1 MKGNDFQP
9 QLSFL
14 RKLFTMLSKLYQTN
28 TRLLRY
34 MILPILALV
43 LTHLVAYKKLPFE
56 AGYQFPLLTFSFILL
71 ICAICCEANFICY
84 NTIRNRFKA
93 EPLNRHTIFRQLIIS
108 GVLTALVFGLLIYN
122 INYFVFGVVT
132 PVTRFLSS
140 LFIAELII
148 LLETLYF
155 ITRDLYLSQS
165 ADIPS
170 RANDIWHITNGRKTH
185 LIESSDIAYL
195 YSQSGIVYIITNEG
209 RKWITQFNSLNEVKE
224 AYNLDDFFQVNRQ
237 YLVKLQAIDT
247 VLKEVNQKLQIR
259 LSPTAPEIP
268 AAAMISRYRS
278 GEFKKWM
285 AQ

>member
-9 QLSFL
+9 LPSIL
-14 RKLFTMLSKLYQTN
+14 RKLFTMRSKLYQIN

-56 AGYQFPLLTFSFILL
+56 AGYQFPFLTFSFILL

-84 NTIRNRFKA
+84 NTLRKRFKS
-93 EPLNRHTIFRQLIIS
+93 EPFNRHSIFRQLIIS

-122 INYFVFGVVT
+122 INYFVFGVIT